1 MSGIPRLATWRVPS
15 GPAGAITD
23 VPGVRVGHTTVVD
36 ASRGVATGVTVVV
49 PPGVE
54 SRPLPAAAHVINGY
68 GKSVGLMQVN
78 ELGTLES
85 VIAFSS
91 VFAAPAIQSALLRR
105 RLAEEPDVGGPEGA
119 RSVNLVVLECN
130 DAHVNDPREHT
141 CGEGEL
147 EEALASAR
155 GGAVAEGTVGAGTGM
170 STFGMAG
177 GFGTASRVLEAR
189 EGRHHLGVA
198 LVSNFGVWGDLTVG
212 GQPVQLEAGIPGDRT
227 GSESAEVEVSD
238 AEPAGS
244 VVIVVATDA
253 PLDSASL
260 RRVAV
265 RAQNGLAR
273 TGCVTSHGS
282 GEIVLAFSTA
292 RSPVTGPDPAL
303 LNVAFR
309 AVAEAVEEAVLSG
322 LINAAPV
329 TGREGRHLL
338 TLRDLDPPMSRS
350 DPIERL
356 GTAKPDR
363 SVPNRPMG

>member
-1 MSGIPRLATWRVPS
+1 MSWVPRLPTWRMPS

-23 VPGVRVGHTTVVD
+23 VPGVRVGHASVVD

-49 PPGVE
+49 PPDVE
-54 SRPLPAAAHVINGY
+54 SRPLPAAGHVINGY
-68 GKSVGLMQVN
+68 GKSAGLIQIG

-91 VFAAPAIQSALLRR
+91 VFAAPGVQSALLRR
-105 RLAEEPDVGGPEGA
+105 RLAQEPDVGGAPTG

-130 DAHVNDPREHT
+130 DAFVNDPREHT

-147 EEALASAR
+147 AAALDAASE
-155 GGAVAEGTVGAGTGM
+155 GPVAEGTVGAGTGM

-177 GFGTASRVLEAR
+177 GFGTASRMFETG
-189 EGRHHLGVA
+189 EGTHHLGVA

-212 GQPVQLEAGIPGDRT
+212 GQPVQLQAGLPTELADSDPAH
-227 GSESAEVEVSD
+227 SEVADAGTAD
-238 AEPAGS
+238 AESAGS

-253 PLDSASL
+253 PLDSAAL

-273 TGCVTSHGS
+273 TGCVTSHRS
-282 GEIVLAFSTA
+282 GELVLAFSATTK
-292 RSPVTGPDPAL
+292 PVNDPDVAL
-303 LNVAFR
+303 LNSAFR

-322 LINAAPV
+322 LAHADPV
-329 TGREGRHLL
+329 VGREGRRLPV
-338 TLRDLDPPMSRS
+338 LREVTRA
-350 DPIERL
+350 RL
-356 GTAKPDR
+356 QVNP
-363 SVPNRPMG
+363 